1 MAERMLSTVADAL
14 STVRVVMDSGPLEIG
29 ADSVALSAAAVVE
42 GSSALRLGVIF
53 YGATE

>member
-1 MAERMLSTVADAL
+1 MAERMLSMVADAL

-42 GSSALRLGVIF
+42 GYSALRLGVIF